1 MGAILVNR
9 SVGRLVSILYR
20 KNQVYLNM
28 VLKPYN
34 ITASELPVMTYLFG
48 HDGASQEEMSTYLMI
63 DKAATARAIQSLSEK
78 GYLRKEKDPE
88 DQRANRITL
97 TAAAMALEGEIRGH
111 LQAWS
116 GFLTDG
122 LDETAVNTMFE
133 VLERMVQK
141 VETKDLKNTQE
152 DI

>member
-1 MGAILVNR
+1 MNR

-20 KNQVYLNM
+20 KNQVYLNK

-34 ITASELPVMTYLFG
+34 ITASELPVITYLFS
-48 HDGASQEEMSTYLMI
+48 HDGATQEEMSTYLMI

-78 GYLRKEKDPE
+78 EFLRKEKDPD
-88 DQRANRITL
+88 DQRANRVTL
-97 TAAAMALEGEIRGH
+97 TPTALALEGEIRGR

-116 GFLTDG
+116 CFLTEG
-122 LDETAVNTMFE
+122 LDKEAVDTMFD
-133 VLERMVQK
+133 VLESMVQK